1 MGADKRKSIL
11 SLLTPVLLLAF
22 VVVCVVFYQHD
33 KKQKSECDL
42 LLSSVNA
49 EESCIM
55 GLQSS
60 VDELKASLIGVESS
74 INEYE
79 EYELRSCYS
88 KISSGKS
95 VNILV
100 VGDSIS
106 EGTGAS
112 DEKHAWPNLLKE
124 RIESRYKAEIKLCN
138 VSMGGESSLAGLT
151 RLIEQD
157 NTYYDLVIF
166 CYGQND
172 KDENFE
178 IYYEAMV
185 RKALSLYPDCSVISI
200 LEHSQR
206 SYTYKINCIKEIAGY
221 YKFPIVDCIRLF
233 DEQIT
238 GYDSYV
244 KDGVH
249 LNDAGHA
256 LYSEAVEGVIE
267 EQIKIKAL
275 PVGLTE
281 QPKYPDTAFFDNSY
295 WIPSERF
302 TRNGNS
308 YSIELPDDIKGSGI
322 PSFKGEKGV
331 LMVVDIIDYPG
342 ENFMAVYNNGKK
354 TAERKNNWKYS
365 FRQRHIPEISY
376 GLAIKKGSFTIEF
389 ASAEQADSFKGCG
402 FVLGKKGR

>member
-1 MGADKRKSIL
+1 MVADKRKSIL

-22 VVVCVVFYQHD
+22 VVICFVFYQHD
-33 KKQKSECDL
+33 RRQKSEYDL
-42 LLSSVNA
+42 LVSSVNS
-49 EESCIM
+49 EESYIM
-55 GLQSS
+55 ELQSS
-60 VDELKASLIGVESS
+60 MDELKASLSSVESS
-74 INEYE
+74 ISEYE
-79 EYELRSCYS
+79 DYELRSCYS
-88 KISSGKS
+88 KISSGKP

-112 DEKHAWPNLLKE
+112 DEKHAWTYLKE
-124 RIESRYKAEIKLCN
+124 RLESRYKSEVKLSN
-138 VSMGGESSLAGLT
+138 VSMGGESSLAGFV
-151 RLIEQD
+151 RLMEQD

-178 IYYEAMV
+178 SYYEAMV

-206 SYTYKINCIKEIAGY
+206 SYTYKMNCIKEIAGY
-221 YKFPIVDCIRLF
+221 YNIPVVDCIKLF
-233 DEQIT
+233 DDQIA

-244 KDGVH
+244 KDGIH

-275 PVGLTE
+275 PVSLKE
-281 QPKYPDTAFFDNSY
+281 QPKHTNTSFFDNSC

-302 TRNGNS
+302 TRNGNT
-308 YSIELPDDIKGSGI
+308 YSIELPNEIKGSGI
-322 PSFKGEKGV
+322 PSFTGEKGV

-342 ENFMAVYNNGKK
+342 ENVITVYNNGKK
-354 TAERKNNWKYS
+354 TAERKNDWKYS

-376 GLAIKKGSFTIEF
+376 GLVIEKGSFIIKFSST
-389 ASAEQADSFKGCG
+389 EQADSFKGCG
-402 FVLGKKGR
+402 FILGK

>member
-1 MGADKRKSIL
+1 MGADKRKILL
-11 SLLTPVLLLAF
+11 SLFTLVLLLAF
-22 VVVCVVFYQHD
+22 AVICFVFYQHD
-33 KKQKSECDL
+33 RRQKADYDQL
-42 LLSSVNA
+42 VSSVNS
-49 EESCIM
+49 EESYILE
-55 GLQSS
+55 LQSS
-60 VDELKASLIGVESS
+60 IDELKASLSGVESS
-74 INEYE
+74 VS
-79 EYELRSCYS
+79 EYELKSCYS
-88 KISSGKS
+88 KISSGKP

-112 DEKHAWPNLLKE
+112 DEKLSWPNLLKE
-124 RIESRYKAEIKLCN
+124 RIESRYKAEVKLSN
-138 VSMGGESSLAGLT
+138 VSMGGESSLAGFI
-151 RLIEQD
+151 RLVEQD

-178 IYYEAMV
+178 SYYEAMV
-185 RKALSLYPDCSVISI
+185 RKALSIYPDCSVIAI

-206 SYTYKINCIKEIAGY
+206 SYTYKMNCIKEIAGY
-221 YKFPIVDCIRLF
+221 YNIPVVDCIKLF
-233 DEQIT
+233 DDQIA

-267 EQIKIKAL
+267 EQIKTKAL
-275 PVGLTE
+275 PVSLKE
-281 QPKYPDTAFFDNSY
+281 QPKYPNTSFFDNSY

-308 YSIELPDDIKGSGI
+308 YSIELPNEIKGSGV
-322 PSFKGEKGV
+322 PSFTGEKGV
-331 LMVVDIIDYPG
+331 LMVIDIIDCPG
-342 ENFMAVYNNGKK
+342 ENAITVYSNGKK
-354 TAERKNNWKYS
+354 TAERRNTWEYS

-376 GLAIKKGSFTIEF
+376 GLVIEKGSFIIEF
-389 ASAEQADSFKGCG
+389 SSTEQADSFKGCG
-402 FVLGKKGR
+402 FILGK

>member
-1 MGADKRKSIL
+1 MVVDKRKSIL

-22 VVVCVVFYQHD
+22 VVICFVFYQHD
-33 KKQKSECDL
+33 RRQESLYDL
-42 LLSSVNA
+42 LVSSVNS
-49 EESCIM
+49 EESYIM
-55 GLQSS
+55 ELQSS
-60 VDELKASLIGVESS
+60 MDELKASLSSVESS
-74 INEYE
+74 ISEYE
-79 EYELRSCYS
+79 DYELRSCYS
-88 KISSGKS
+88 KISSGKP

-112 DEKHAWPNLLKE
+112 DEKHAWTYLLKE
-124 RIESRYKAEIKLCN
+124 RLESRYKSEVKLSN
-138 VSMGGESSLAGLT
+138 VSMGGESSLAGFV
-151 RLIEQD
+151 RLMEQD

-178 IYYEAMV
+178 SYYEAMV

-206 SYTYKINCIKEIAGY
+206 SYTYKMNCIKEIAGY
-221 YKFPIVDCIRLF
+221 YNIPVVDCIKLF
-233 DEQIT
+233 DDQIA

-244 KDGVH
+244 KDGIH

-267 EQIKIKAL
+267 EQIKTKAL
-275 PVGLTE
+275 PVSLKE
-281 QPKYPDTAFFDNSY
+281 QPKHTNTLFFDNSY

-302 TRNGNS
+302 TRNGNT
-308 YSIELPDDIKGSGI
+308 YSIELPNEIKGSGI
-322 PSFKGEKGV
+322 PSFNGKKGV
-331 LMVVDIIDYPG
+331 LMVIDIIDYPG
-342 ENFMAVYNNGKK
+342 ENVINVFSNGKK
-354 TAERKNNWKYS
+354 TAERKTDWTYS

-376 GLAIKKGSFTIEF
+376 GLVIEKGSFIIDFSST
-389 ASAEQADSFKGCG
+389 EQADSFKGCG
-402 FVLGKKGR
+402 FILGK

>member
-1 MGADKRKSIL
+1 MVADKRKSIL

-22 VVVCVVFYQHD
+22 VVICFVFYQHD
-33 KKQKSECDL
+33 RRQESLYDL
-42 LLSSVNA
+42 LVSSVNS
-49 EESCIM
+49 EESYIM
-55 GLQSS
+55 ELQSS
-60 VDELKASLIGVESS
+60 MDELKASLSSVESS
-74 INEYE
+74 ISEYE
-79 EYELRSCYS
+79 DYELRSCYS
-88 KISSGKS
+88 KINSGKP

-112 DEKHAWPNLLKE
+112 DEKHAWTYLLKE
-124 RIESRYKAEIKLCN
+124 RLESRYKSEVKLSN
-138 VSMGGESSLAGLT
+138 VSMGGESSLAGFV
-151 RLIEQD
+151 RLMEQD

-178 IYYEAMV
+178 SYYEAMV

-206 SYTYKINCIKEIAGY
+206 SYTYKMNCIKEITGY
-221 YKFPIVDCIRLF
+221 YNIPVVDCIKLF
-233 DEQIT
+233 DDQIA

-244 KDGVH
+244 KDGIH

-267 EQIKIKAL
+267 EQIKTKAL
-275 PVGLTE
+275 PVSLKE
-281 QPKYPDTAFFDNSY
+281 QPKHTKTSFFDNSY

-302 TRNGNS
+302 TRNGNT
-308 YSIELPDDIKGSGI
+308 YSIELPDEIKGSGI
-322 PSFKGEKGV
+322 PSFTGETGV

-342 ENFMAVYNNGKK
+342 ENVITVFSNGKM
-354 TAERKNNWKYS
+354 TAERKTDWTYS

-376 GLAIKKGSFTIEF
+376 GLVIEKGSFIIEF
-389 ASAEQADSFKGCG
+389 SSTEQADSFKGCG
-402 FVLGKKGR
+402 FILGK